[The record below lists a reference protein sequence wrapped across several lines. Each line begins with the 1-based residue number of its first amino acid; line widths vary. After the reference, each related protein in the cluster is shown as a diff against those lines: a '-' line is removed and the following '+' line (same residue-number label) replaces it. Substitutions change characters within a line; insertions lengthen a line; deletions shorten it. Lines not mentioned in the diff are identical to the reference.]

1 MGREPLHL
9 KMFSQ
14 QIHDMRRN
22 SELKI
27 GFGRIHSLPR
37 FNLSSSSLAPHF
49 FGGGIVLFFF
59 YDFRSLKKYSKNV
72 LFLGICH
79 WAKTMGRLD
88 AEEFCGAMPSEVRRY
103 SRLERACGRFV
114 DVLVEHIN
122 IFDVCLC
129 KFCWYV
135 QTTITQACCVN
146 CICFC
151 MLRTMISW
159 AL

>member
-79 WAKTMGRLD
+79 WAETMGRLD

-122 IFDVCLC
+122 RICTNIHLLHKLAVWTVFV
-129 KFCWYV
+129 F
-135 QTTITQACCVN
+135 ACCVQWSVEHY
-146 CICFC
+146 
-151 MLRTMISW
+151 RYYRESY
-159 AL
+159 